1 MPTREVRWEE
11 PNHHLISQALF
22 NQPVE
27 KGEVIGPFQMED
39 GSYIIM
45 KVNGWTDR
53 KLITQKSIADQTEKV
68 ISTLKERKGVEL
80 YKSFIA
86 RVMKGKNLSFNKEV
100 LLSYSKSIS
109 ERYFRSR
116 EEKESAI
123 SSAIFNT
130 DELLTLEDIKPL
142 DNNASD
148 LTLFELD
155 GKEWKIKDFENVLLS
170 HPLVFRK
177 KKMNAKEFTGQF
189 QLAIIDLI
197 QDMYL
202 TEKAYE
208 MSLDKSFEVEQSASI
223 WRDSF
228 LAFQSSLAYDKNQD
242 QKDRHIKMKPIIDK
256 LQDKYSKNIFIN
268 TDLFEKI
275 KISRVDMFVT
285 QSNVAYPVVVPNFPS
300 YTDDSYLNYGSKL
313 N

>member
-1 MPTREVRWEE
+1 M
-11 PNHHLISQALF
+11 
-22 NQPVE
+22 
-27 KGEVIGPFQMED
+27 
-39 GSYIIM
+39 
-45 KVNGWTDR
+45 
-53 KLITQKSIADQTEKV
+53 
-68 ISTLKERKGVEL
+68 
-80 YKSFIA
+80 
-86 RVMKGKNLSFNKEV
+86 
-100 LLSYSKSIS
+100 LSYSKSIS

-142 DNNASD
+142 DNNSSD
-148 LTLFELD
+148 LILFNLD

>member
-1 MPTREVRWEE
+1 
-11 PNHHLISQALF
+11 
-22 NQPVE
+22 
-27 KGEVIGPFQMED
+27 MED
-39 GSYIIM
+39 GSYIII

-86 RVMKGKNLSFNKEV
+86 RVMKEKNLSFNKEV

-228 LAFQSSLAYDKNQD
+228 LAFQSSLL
-242 QKDRHIKMKPIIDK
+242 M
-256 LQDKYSKNIFIN
+256 
-268 TDLFEKI
+268 TKI
-275 KISRVDMFVT
+275 KIKKIDI
-285 QSNVAYPVVVPNFPS
+285 
-300 YTDDSYLNYGSKL
+300 
-313 N
+313 

>member
-1 MPTREVRWEE
+1 M
-11 PNHHLISQALF
+11 
-22 NQPVE
+22 
-27 KGEVIGPFQMED
+27 
-39 GSYIIM
+39 
-45 KVNGWTDR
+45 
-53 KLITQKSIADQTEKV
+53 
-68 ISTLKERKGVEL
+68 
-80 YKSFIA
+80 
-86 RVMKGKNLSFNKEV
+86 
-100 LLSYSKSIS
+100 
-109 ERYFRSR
+109 
-116 EEKESAI
+116 
-123 SSAIFNT
+123 
-130 DELLTLEDIKPL
+130 

-189 QLAIIDLI
+189 QLAIIDLM

-285 QSNVAYPVVVPNFPS
+285 QSNVAYPVVMPNFPS